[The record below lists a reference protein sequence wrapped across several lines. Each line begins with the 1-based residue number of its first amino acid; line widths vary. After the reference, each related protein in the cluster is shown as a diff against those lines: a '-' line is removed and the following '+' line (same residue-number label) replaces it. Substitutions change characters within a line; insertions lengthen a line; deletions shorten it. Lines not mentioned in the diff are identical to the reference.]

1 MKDENYPQRQS
12 APTGA
17 QELETKQEAD
27 RPLGDAACSFLSS
40 SEWLW
45 LENEGLGRIEL
56 VRASAIKS
64 VGWDMDEPFRL
75 RVDLGNGYF
84 TLASDSA
91 LRLLGLLGL
100 GDHVAVESW
109 RETLRETELD
119 RGPSH
124 LQQPAEPPCPDAGTR
139 MSQLAQG
146 RIHPPEDPLSN
157 GWTLV

>member
-1 MKDENYPQRQS
+1 MKSSIPNERQS
-12 APTGA
+12 APAGA
-17 QELETKQEAD
+17 QDSASQEQAD

-139 MSQLAQG
+139 MSQL
-146 RIHPPEDPLSN
+146 S
-157 GWTLV
+157 